1 MSTDHPERSDRAK
14 SNESDEEAMAEGYIP
29 DSQLPED
36 LRPEENPLAAPPDDS
51 DDSEDSD
58 ESENSDGGADEGR
71 RGAQDTDD

>member
-1 MSTDHPERSDRAK
+1 
-14 SNESDEEAMAEGYIP
+14 MAEGYIP

-58 ESENSDGGADEGR
+58 GGADGGR